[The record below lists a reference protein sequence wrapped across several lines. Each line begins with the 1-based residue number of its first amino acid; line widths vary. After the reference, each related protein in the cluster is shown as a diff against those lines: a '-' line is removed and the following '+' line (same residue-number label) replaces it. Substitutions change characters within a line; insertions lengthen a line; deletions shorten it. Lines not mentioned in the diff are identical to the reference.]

1 VQPLSGRQAFSKVLD
16 SGVRR
21 NRGPLTIIINPN
33 DLQVIRVGLVVGRR
47 IGGAVARNRARRRIR
62 HALVALDLA
71 VGFDF
76 VVIARPGVA
85 DVAFQELV
93 DGLRTAV
100 AAVTQGAGR

>member
-1 VQPLSGRQAFSKVLD
+1 VLPLSGRQAFSKVLD

-33 DLQVIRVGLVVGRR
+33 DLQAVRVGLVVGRR

-62 HALVALDLA
+62 HALAALELA
-71 VGFDF
+71 VGFDY

-93 DGLRTAV
+93 EGLRMAV
-100 AAVTQGAGR
+100 ATTTQGAGR